1 MSRKVVKNEY
11 LGNYTQYFLIT
22 YKGKNLKKDIC
33 VCITKSL
40 CRIPET
46 NPKLYLNYTSIK
58 EKKDMNIQAIAMKYL
73 GGGWKETVE
82 RVKRSKGG

>member
-1 MSRKVVKNEY
+1 MNNTES
-11 LGNYTQYFLIT
+11 FIIT
-22 YKGKNLKKDIC
+22 YTRKKLKKDIC
-33 VCITKSL
+33 VCITYLL
-40 CRIPET
+40 CCTPET